1 MSLAQLCQEI
11 KSLIEKIFTAHQHVE
26 KNTQKVTDTS
36 ESKAREAVKLLTEF
50 IKDKDIAALQLK
62 YSNEVIFIANFQG
75 NTKQFVWNRRYG
87 LAMKSLNNNSL
98 SIEPLII
105 TEGNFPIEQLVKQMH
120 TQLTN
125 TLNTINKKNNDIARE
140 ANKRIKELDQLIDCL
155 NQLD

>member
-26 KNTQKVTDTS
+26 KNTQKVTETS
-36 ESKAREAVKLLTEF
+36 ESKSREAVNILTEF
-50 IKDKDIAALQLK
+50 IKEKDIAALQLK

-75 NTKQFVWNRRYG
+75 NTKQFVWDRQYG
-87 LAMKSLNNNSL
+87 LAIKSLNNNSL
-98 SIEPLII
+98 SIEPLVI
-105 TEGNFPIEQLVKQMH
+105 TEGDFPVEQLIKQIH

-125 TLNTINKKNNDIARE
+125 TLNAINKKNNDTARE

>member
-11 KSLIEKIFTAHQHVE
+11 KSLIEKIFTAHQQFE
-26 KNTQKVTDTS
+26 KNTGEATDTS
-36 ESKAREAVKLLTEF
+36 ESKAREAVNILTEF
-50 IKDKDIAALQLK
+50 IKEKDIATLQLR
-62 YSNEVIFIANFQG
+62 YSQGRPLITSFKG
-75 NTKQFVWNRRYG
+75 NTKQVVWNRRYG
-87 LAMKSLNNNSL
+87 LGIKSLNNNSL
-98 SIEPLII
+98 SIEPLVI
-105 TEGNFPIEQLVKQMH
+105 TEGDFPIEQLVKQIH